1 MWVSP
6 LNMKRIVISL
16 VATLLGLIIG
26 YSGYTYRA
34 NHLRL
39 KLELQQTQQQKQ
51 ELDNKLNETTQEKEQ
66 LKKQNDDLQIQLQS
80 KIKQKAIL
88 ASVTHPVTVVQAP
101 RAVFTGDCAS
111 WVAQAGITDTAS
123 ASVLIQK
130 ESGCNPYAV
139 NRSSGACG
147 VAQELPCGK
156 SGCQL
161 GDGACQ
167 VAWMNRYI
175 QSRYGSWL
183 AALQFHYRNNW
194 Y

>member
-1 MWVSP
+1 MWVRP

-16 VATLLGLIIG
+16 IATFLGLIIG
-26 YSGYTYRA
+26 YTGYTYRA

-39 KLELQQTQQQKQ
+39 KLELHQTQQQKQ
-51 ELDNKLNETTQEKEQ
+51 ELDTKFNEQIRETDKLKRV
-66 LKKQNDDLQIQLQS
+66 NDDLQQQLQS
-80 KIKQKAIL
+80 KIQQKAIL
-88 ASVTHPVTVVQAP
+88 ASVRRPVVPTA
-101 RAVFTGDCAS
+101 TYGGDCAS

-123 ASVLIQK
+123 AYELIRK
-130 ESGCNPYAV
+130 ESGCNPSAV

-167 VAWMNRYI
+167 VAWMNRYVLG
-175 QSRYGSWL
+175 RYGSWS
-183 AALQFHYRNNW
+183 AALQFHLRNSW

>member
-1 MWVSP
+1 MWVRP
-6 LNMKRIVISL
+6 LTLKRIFISL
-16 VATLLGLIIG
+16 IATFLGLIIG
-26 YSGYTYRA
+26 YTGYTIRA
-34 NHLRL
+34 NQLKLR
-39 KLELQQTQQQKQ
+39 LELQQTQQVKQ
-51 ELDNKLNETTQEKEQ
+51 ELDSKLNQTTQEKEQ

-80 KIKQKAIL
+80 KKQQQMVL
-88 ASVTHPVTVVQAP
+88 ASVTRIQAP

-111 WVAQAGITDTAS
+111 WVARAGIADTAS
-123 ASVLIQK
+123 AYELIRK
-130 ESGCNPYAV
+130 ESGCNPNAI
-139 NRSSGACG
+139 NNSSGACG

-167 VAWMNRYI
+167 VVWMNRYVL
-175 QSRYGSWL
+175 SRYGSWL